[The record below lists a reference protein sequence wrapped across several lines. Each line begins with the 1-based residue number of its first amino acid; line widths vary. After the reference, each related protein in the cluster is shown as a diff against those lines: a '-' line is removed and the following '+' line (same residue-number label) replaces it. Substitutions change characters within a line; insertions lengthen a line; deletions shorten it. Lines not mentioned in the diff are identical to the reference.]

1 MQERGLGAT
10 SLLAALQ
17 LCESRHPGSIVV
29 RRGRSGR
36 TTISVCNELLDS
48 IEIQKHCYMKGHN
61 RLRDLLI
68 NTRPHWD
75 RDGTRP
81 AVRSAFAKR
90 CGAKLRNSVPRFS
103 LPSMKNRF
111 SVTPASPGH
120 VQVAVI
126 VPQCDGNASGGP
138 HYLTCHTKGLRS
150 PCRMYFGLYSTTTLT
165 SPRRSPL

>member
-1 MQERGLGAT
+1 MQEPGLGAT

-48 IEIQKHCYMKGHN
+48 IETQKHCYMKGHN

-81 AVRSAFAKR
+81 AVRSAFAKALR
-90 CGAKLRNSVPRFS
+90 CQTPELGAEVF
-103 LPSMKNRF
+103 
-111 SVTPASPGH
+111 ASEH
-120 VQVAVI
+120 EEQVF
-126 VPQCDGNASGGP
+126 
-138 HYLTCHTKGLRS
+138 CHTGKSR
-150 PCRMYFGLYSTTTLT
+150 PCSSCAYRATV
-165 SPRRSPL
+165 